1 MFMASQ
7 AYDPL
12 SSYIHPHDQQIAA
25 KMTNIINLF
34 PLFNLK
40 LRVSIL
46 LYYWFPLLHK
56 SIISHLHPWPGFL
69 ILHPFIPLSLIS
81 FLVFLTQ
88 KPLYKA

>member
-1 MFMASQ
+1 MQLSDTGQANISRTDVFTDHSLMFMASQ

-46 LYYWFPLLHK
+46 LYY
-56 SIISHLHPWPGFL
+56 
-69 ILHPFIPLSLIS
+69 
-81 FLVFLTQ
+81 
-88 KPLYKA
+88 